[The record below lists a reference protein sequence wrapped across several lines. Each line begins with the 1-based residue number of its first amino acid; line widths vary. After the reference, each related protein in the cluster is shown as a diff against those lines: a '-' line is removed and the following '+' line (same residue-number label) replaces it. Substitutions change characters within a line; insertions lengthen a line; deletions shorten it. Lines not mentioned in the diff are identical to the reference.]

1 MRVWRALA
9 FCCVVAAL
17 TGVSRAQEG
26 EAKLVDEV
34 IARVNSAV
42 ILRSTFLRAQQDLL
56 DDLKGRGVTGEDLEK
71 QFNELKPVILDQ
83 LIDTELVVQRAKEL
97 SIDVEAQVNE
107 QLLRVM
113 KENNLQ
119 SIEDLTQKMR
129 EVGVDIDEVRRS
141 LRTRFYFDQVRNREV
156 LSKIFFGL
164 TEKEKRD
171 FYDKHTD
178 LFAVPGEVTLSR
190 IFLATGKDPKQTEAR
205 IKSLAEQARTGAT
218 DFPSLAQ
225 RYSESEERAKGG
237 AIGALKIPDLNA
249 DVRAAVGTAK
259 VGSVTDPIKLD
270 TGYAIFRVDARK
282 EPVTKSFDD
291 AEVQRDVSERLTL
304 EKGAAQFDTYLEKL
318 RSDAFIEI
326 DPKYRLEGS
335 KVKSAEIKH
344 SPYVEEKDRKK
355 QQKEEKKKGR
365 DTEKAAASPKPEAQ
379 KP

>member
-1 MRVWRALA
+1 MRVWKALT
-9 FCCVVAAL
+9 FCCLVAVL
-17 TGVSRAQEG
+17 TGICRAQEG

-56 DDLKGRGVTGEDLEK
+56 DDLKGRGVQGPELEK
-71 QFNELKPVILDQ
+71 QFNDLKPVILDQ
-83 LIDTELVVQRAKEL
+83 LIDTELVLQRAKEL

-119 SIEDLTQKMR
+119 SLEDLTQKMR

-156 LSKIFFGL
+156 LSKVFFGL

-171 FYDKHTD
+171 YYDKHVD

-190 IFLATGKDPKQTEAR
+190 IFLATGKDPKETEAR
-205 IKSLAEQARTGAT
+205 AKSLADQARSGAT
-218 DFPSLAQ
+218 DFATLAQ

-237 AIGALKIPDLNA
+237 SIGALKVPDLNA
-249 DVRAAVGTAK
+249 DVRAAVATAK
-259 VGSVTDPIKLD
+259 VGMVTDPIKLD
-270 TGYAIFRVDARK
+270 NGYAIFRVDGRK
-282 EPVTKSFDD
+282 EPVTKPFEDP
-291 AEVQRDVSERLTL
+291 EIQRDVSERLTL
-304 EKGAAQFDTYLEKL
+304 EKGAAQFDAYLEKL
-318 RSDAFIEI
+318 RGDAFIEI

-335 KVKSAEIKH
+335 KIKSAEIKH
-344 SPYVEEKDRKK
+344 SPYLEEKDRK
-355 QQKEEKKKGR
+355 QQKKEEKKKAK
-365 DTEKAAASPKPEAQ
+365 DSEKTAAAPKP
-379 KP
+379 